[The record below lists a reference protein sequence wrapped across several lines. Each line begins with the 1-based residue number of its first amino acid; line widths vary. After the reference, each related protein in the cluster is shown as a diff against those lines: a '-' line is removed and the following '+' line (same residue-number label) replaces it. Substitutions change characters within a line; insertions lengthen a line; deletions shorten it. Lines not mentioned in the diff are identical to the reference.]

1 MRYLKFIRR
10 VINKLKTTT
19 YRKTATGSPFTPEL
33 LSLDAAN
40 KKIAELL
47 EKEGGVMIARYGNTE
62 LMTVANYMGI
72 KAGKH
77 PLQYVLGKQEAWWWD
92 PYNVR
97 MMDNAGFFH
106 STPDDLQR
114 FCQLIVSDTNYIDLL
129 GSWVPNERIFADA
142 LGNTI
147 KTRLTYLEPYFSKN
161 PWTSALRGKKVLVV
175 HPFARSI
182 QEQYKKRELLFENK
196 EVLPEFA
203 SLKIIPAVQTIGG
216 ADPRF
221 KDWFEALEWMK
232 SEIDKS
238 DYDVC
243 IIGCGAYGFP
253 LAAHV
258 KRQGKKAVH
267 LGGALQLLFGIR
279 GNRWE
284 REDYGVPV
292 GFKPGQYKSL
302 PNKYW
307 IRPHADERPIAASN
321 VEGGCYW

>member
-1 MRYLKFIRR
+1 MRYLKLIRR
-10 VINKLKTTT
+10 IINKIKTTT
-19 YRKTATGSPFTPEL
+19 NKKATTGSPFIEEL

-40 KKIAELL
+40 EKIAQMLD
-47 EKEGGVMIARYGNTE
+47 KEGGVMIARYGNTE

-77 PLQYVLGKQEAWWWD
+77 PLKYILGKQDAWWWD
-92 PYNVR
+92 PYNVKL
-97 MMDNAGFFH
+97 MGNAGFFH
-106 STPDDLQR
+106 SSPDDLKR
-114 FCQLIVSDTNYIDLL
+114 FCELIINDSKHIDLL
-129 GSWVPNERIFADA
+129 GSWVQNERILADVLA
-142 LGNTI
+142 NTI

-161 PWTSALRGKKVLVV
+161 PWTSALKGKKVLVV

-182 QEQYKKRELLFENK
+182 QEQYNRRELLFENK

-203 SLKIIPAVQTIGG
+203 SLKIIPAVQSIGA

-221 KDWFEALEWMK
+221 KDWFDALEWMK
-232 SEIDKS
+232 QEVDKS

-267 LGGALQLLFGIR
+267 LGGALQLLFGIK

-284 REDYGVPV
+284 REDYGVPA

-302 PNKYW
+302 PNEYW
-307 IRPHADERPIAASN
+307 IRPHADERPAAASN
-321 VEGGCYW
+321 VEGACYW